1 MLYIQWLTIF
11 YNSITHLC
19 VWPYSSTSP
28 VLYLLRSL
36 SRWTKRKKQHTTT
49 ASLEKLYLWHPEAAL
64 SSSSWKSECFAF
76 FGICIYIQCS
86 LFVAPRGRFWS
97 CLWQCQ
103 CVAFFLGICISFLLQ
118 LYLWRPRATFFISS
132 WKSQCVAFF
141 PRNISSF
148 QVRLYGLAP
157 RGSSS
162 EQFVK
167 ESLCNFCGFF
177 FWFCAPRGRL
187 FGQLVVK
194 CVVSP
199 YCVGQCHVLAYYT
212 Y

>member
-1 MLYIQWLTIF
+1 M
-11 YNSITHLC
+11 THLC

-76 FGICIYIQCS
+76 FGICICFQCS
-86 LFVAPRGRFWS
+86 LFVAPRCRFLS

-118 LYLWRPRATFFISS
+118 LYLWRPRATFFVSS
-132 WKSQCVAFF
+132 CKSQCVAFF

-148 QVRLYGLAP
+148 QVRLYGVAP

-167 ESLCNFCGFF
+167 ESLCFNFCEFF
-177 FWFCAPRGRL
+177 FLILCATRPLIWAVSGEVCCLPLLCRPVPRISL
-187 FGQLVVK
+187 LH
-194 CVVSP
+194 VS
-199 YCVGQCHVLAYYT
+199 AY
-212 Y
+212 